1 MFSCNVV
8 SRWAQLVSFLN
19 CLQDVK
25 LSRIAIYRD
34 EFRRMNC
41 SLNWSFISCGELHCD
56 SVKIKTTIDSRLF
69 FSRQCESLDWSDCLV
84 VLLLS
89 ATHFWKSGHVCLIR
103 GYFSFSQCFRA
114 GVFSSLSPLPLTR
127 PISSSLRE
135 VSTWRFREQVVRSK
149 KMPVLQANKPS
160 DFLFLAFCNLE
171 WPQKV
176 ILIGATAASVAL
188 LLDVAIT
195 GVLGLAHYW

>member
-56 SVKIKTTIDSRLF
+56 LVKIKTMINSSLFFLRRCEVFGLERLF
-69 FSRQCESLDWSDCLV
+69 VCFVIVGYLFLEERSRTSNQ
-84 VLLLS
+84 
-89 ATHFWKSGHVCLIR
+89 
-103 GYFSFSQCFRA
+103 
-114 GVFSSLSPLPLTR
+114 GVFLSFTVFSGRHFLFSLPTPSPLPLTG
-127 PISSSLRE
+127 PISSSLR
-135 VSTWRFREQVVRSK
+135 RKFQHGAR
-149 KMPVLQANKPS
+149 
-160 DFLFLAFCNLE
+160 NLRI
-171 WPQKV
+171 QRKR
-176 ILIGATAASVAL
+176 LHCRLGMGAL
-188 LLDVAIT
+188 LFVSKQ
-195 GVLGLAHYW
+195 

>member
-56 SVKIKTTIDSRLF
+56 SVKIKTMINSSLF
-69 FSRQCESLDWSDCLV
+69 FLRQCESLDWSDCLV

-89 ATHFWKSGHVCLIR
+89 ATHFRKSGHARLIR
-103 GYFSFSQCFRA
+103 GCFSFSQCFRA
-114 GVFSSLSPLPLTR
+114 GVFSSFSPPPPRSLWLAPSPPLFGKFQHVAFGSKLRAQRKRLHCRLNYR
-127 PISSSLRE
+127 PSSSL
-135 VSTWRFREQVVRSK
+135 T
-149 KMPVLQANKPS
+149 
-160 DFLFLAFCNLE
+160 
-171 WPQKV
+171 
-176 ILIGATAASVAL
+176 
-188 LLDVAIT
+188 
-195 GVLGLAHYW
+195 H

>member
-34 EFRRMNC
+34 EFRRMSC
-41 SLNWSFISCGELHCD
+41 SLNWSLISFGELHCD
-56 SVKIKTTIDSRLF
+56 SVKIKTMINFSLF
-69 FSRQCESLDWSDCLV
+69 FLRQCESLDWSDCLV

-89 ATHFWKSGHVCLIR
+89 ATHFRKSGHTRLIR
-103 GYFSFSQCFRA
+103 GCFSFS
-114 GVFSSLSPLPLTR
+114 VFSGRRFLFSLPVPSSLPLTR

-135 VSTWRFREQVVRSK
+135 LSTWRFREQIARSK
-149 KMPVLQANKPS
+149 KTPVLQVTHEKP
-160 DFLFLAFCNLE
+160 LAPRVVTPLPWGKFS
-171 WPQKV
+171 
-176 ILIGATAASVAL
+176 TL
-188 LLDVAIT
+188 LCPF
-195 GVLGLAHYW
+195 

>member
-56 SVKIKTTIDSRLF
+56 SVKIKTMINSSLF
-69 FSRQCESLDWSDCLV
+69 FLRQCESLDWSDCLV

-89 ATHFWKSGHVCLIR
+89 ATHFRKSGHARLIR
-103 GYFSFSQCFRA
+103 GCFSFSQCFRA

-135 VSTWRFREQVVRSK
+135 VSTWRFREQIARSK
-149 KMPVLQANKPS
+149 KTPTLQANS
-160 DFLFLAFCNLE
+160 LRIYFQLSRLCFFWYDYGNFTCSFLDCKSSLAQDWSLRNIVLE
-171 WPQKV
+171 AK
-176 ILIGATAASVAL
+176 
-188 LLDVAIT
+188 
-195 GVLGLAHYW
+195 